1 MKTIS
6 LRWMTMLPLAAA
18 LGCGNTQPEPQ
29 PKTPEQVE
37 RTVRAALTGFTF
49 DSTELAQAPSGPLP
63 STLLQQTAFSDA
75 NLQRSLIQTT
85 ESFTVS
91 GQLGS
96 RAELDSQ
103 SWHLER
109 DAQHGRVLVVRKHE
123 GGAATPQDEALLQRF
138 SLERLGRWGIPSH
151 EVGPIRQVQLLA
163 QGQDG
168 TVLGAPTTTRYKT
181 FVLRA
186 INGIRVEGHRAVV
199 THSLDGTFQRA
210 VLKWPAIA
218 TGGHRLYTRLT
229 PAEIESRATDALV
242 REGELGGP
250 VRLSWKYVPTQLTTG
265 QVSLTLMVSASMP
278 SLTDA
283 DGTTEEPR
291 VVDVDVSAL

>member
-1 MKTIS
+1 MKTNS
-6 LRWMTMLPLAAA
+6 LRWMTILPLAAA

-29 PKTPEQVE
+29 PQTPGQVE

-63 STLLQQTAFSDA
+63 TALLRQTAFSDA
-75 NLQRSLIQTT
+75 NIQRSLLQTT
-85 ESFTVS
+85 EPFTVS
-91 GQLGS
+91 GELAT
-96 RAELDSQ
+96 RTELDSQ
-103 SWHLER
+103 SWHVER
-109 DAQHGRVLVVRKHE
+109 DAQNGRVLVVRKHE
-123 GGAATPQDEALLQRF
+123 GGAALPQDEALLQRG
-138 SLERLGRWGIPSH
+138 SLERLQRWGIPSG
-151 EVGPIRQVQLLA
+151 ELGPIRQVQLLA
-163 QGQDG
+163 QAQDG
-168 TVLGAPTTTRYKT
+168 SLLEAPATTRYKT
-181 FVLRA
+181 FVMRA

-229 PAEIESRATDALV
+229 PAEIETRATDALV
-242 REGELGGP
+242 RAGELGGP
-250 VRLSWKYVPTQLTTG
+250 VRLSWKYVPTQLTSG
-265 QVSLTLMVSASMP
+265 EVSLTLMVSASMP
-278 SLTDA
+278 SLTDS

>member
-1 MKTIS
+1 MKTNP
-6 LRWMTMLPLAAA
+6 LRWMTILPLAAA

-29 PKTPEQVE
+29 PQTPEQVE

-63 STLLQQTAFSDA
+63 TVLLPQTAFSDA
-75 NLQRSLIQTT
+75 NLQRSLLQTT

-96 RAELDSQ
+96 RAELDSP

-123 GGAATPQDEALLQRF
+123 GGAAVPQDEALLQRF
-138 SLERLGRWGIPSH
+138 SIDRLQRWGIPSG

-163 QGQDG
+163 QGQDD
-168 TVLGAPTTTRYKT
+168 TLLEAPAVARYKT
-181 FVLRA
+181 FVMRA

-199 THSLDGTFQRA
+199 THALDGTFQRA

-218 TGGHRLYTRLT
+218 TSGHRLYTRLT
-229 PAEIESRATDALV
+229 PTEIESRATDALV
-242 REGELGGP
+242 RAGELGGP

-265 QVSLTLMVSASMP
+265 QVSLTLVVSASMP